1 MANVLAS
8 YDRQFDEFRS
18 SICRGIANIPK
29 MRGDEKFDQVQRV
42 EEDIAEAE
50 STKRRM
56 NLAAHGDDRMLDRCD
71 EYGDEIEQWKKQLAA
86 AQQQASYG
94 ADREA
99 LMSGARSHLAV
110 TSMDQRQIMEEA
122 SDSMSRAS
130 DYVTQS
136 RRVAQETIDVG
147 ADTLMMLE
155 EQGQTIERINSR
167 VGRINESLQRS
178 AKTMRSIG
186 LRLITNK
193 IILAFAGLVVIVAIV
208 GLIAF
213 ELFWGRDW
221 WRSDSE

>member
-1 MANVLAS
+1 MSIAS
-8 YDRQFDEFRS
+8 YDRQFDEFRAA
-18 SICRGIANIPK
+18 ICRGIANIPK
-29 MRGDEKFDQVQRV
+29 MSGDEKWDEVQKV
-42 EEDIAEAE
+42 EGDIAEAD
-50 STKRRM
+50 STRRRM
-56 NLAAHGDDRMLDRCD
+56 SLAAHGNDQMLDRCD
-71 EYGDEIEQWKKQLAA
+71 EYGEEIDQWKRQLKA

-110 TSMDQRQIMEEA
+110 TSMDQRQVMEEA
-122 SDSMSRAS
+122 SDSMARAS

-136 RRVAQETIDVG
+136 RRLAQDTIDVG

-167 VGRINESLQRS
+167 VGRINESLVRS

-193 IILAFAGLVVIVAIV
+193 IILAFAGLLVIVFIV
-208 GLIAF
+208 GIVAF
-213 ELFWGRDW
+213 KLFYGTDW
-221 WRSDSE
+221 WKSGE